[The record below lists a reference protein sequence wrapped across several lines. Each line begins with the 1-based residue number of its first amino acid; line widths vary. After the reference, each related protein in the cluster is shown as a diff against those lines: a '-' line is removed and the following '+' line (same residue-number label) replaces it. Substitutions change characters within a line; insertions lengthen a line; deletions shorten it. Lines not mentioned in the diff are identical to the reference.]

1 MNHFPLSI
9 FRLPSSILRLPLPF
23 SERRL
28 ILMGLDLLAVK
39 GALLLSPVL
48 RLGYGLDGS
57 VALRHPLWFPAL
69 SLLWLLISHT
79 LDAYDL
85 RVAGK
90 FSSSARA
97 GLHAGLITAGFT
109 FSSLA

>member
-1 MNHFPLSI
+1 MV
-9 FRLPSSILRLPLPF
+9 
-23 SERRL
+23 
-28 ILMGLDLLAVK
+28 LMALDLLAVK